1 MYPQQQM
8 GWGGYG
14 QGIPYNGSDPRNLKL
29 KHSPGPGLK
38 VGLGALVALLLSFFV
53 LPWFSA
59 GDESVS
65 FTDMRDAF
73 NADDGSD
80 TASSSSS
87 GVTDTT
93 LPAGFDPSVTT
104 LPPVDGGGG
113 LGTPVTPPVINGD
126 GEVSGDLPPVGTP
139 VTPPPFDG
147 SGDLGTTDPGSTS
160 AASSD
165 FNDHSDELEAFTDW
179 GWLAVLY
186 TATIVLLFTCWI
198 VPSDRVLRF
207 LTGTAVIPCLGW
219 VNLVDRDGGS
229 APRVLGGIVAFHT
242 VLLVVGNA
250 WYLFWDNEGSPD
262 PGIGAWLGILG
273 SIALFVACVMGTKK
287 EWVPAHQA

>member
-14 QGIPYNGSDPRNLKL
+14 QGIPYNGSDPRNLRL
-29 KHSPGPGLK
+29 KHSAGPGLK
-38 VGLGALVALLLSFFV
+38 VGLGALAALLLSFFV

-65 FTDMRDAF
+65 FMDMRDAF
-73 NADDGSD
+73 DADDDAG
-80 TASSSSS
+80 TAGSSSV
-87 GVTDTT
+87 GPDAT
-93 LPAGFDPSVTT
+93 LPASGGLDPSVTT
-104 LPPVDGGGG
+104 LPPADGGGS
-113 LGTPVTPPVINGD
+113 LGTPVTPPVINGG
-126 GEVSGDLPPVGTP
+126 GEVPGDLPPIGTP
-139 VTPPPFDG
+139 VSP
-147 SGDLGTTDPGSTS
+147 DLGSTP

-198 VPSDRVLRF
+198 VPGDRVLRF
-207 LTGTAVIPCLGW
+207 ITGTAVIPCLGW

-229 APRVLGGIVAFHT
+229 APRVLGGIVAFNT
-242 VLLVVGNA
+242 VLIVAGNA